1 MNTHEWEQLAQLDPL
16 WAILSDK
23 QKQHI
28 SKKDIPVFLSDSLR
42 ILKERGVVVF
52 QLPSFIPLRNRI
64 LRNLETAVINI
75 ATTVTASG
83 HRSTLYFCCK
93 QKNGHG

>member
-42 ILKERGVVVF
+42 ILKEGEWW
-52 QLPSFIPLRNRI
+52 SFNCHHLSLCGTGYCGI
-64 LRNLETAVINI
+64 
-75 ATTVTASG
+75 
-83 HRSTLYFCCK
+83 
-93 QKNGHG
+93 